1 MRALV
6 RWSLSSFMIT
16 TPRPWRAEPSRRM
29 SASRWLDAGL
39 EIPGVDRLEARLIDR
54 EPEQPAAGHHH
65 RGRRVRPH
73 VAVGHQPQAVG
84 GDHLDG
90 TDARAGPGPPGGPL
104 PDRFHLDVEA
114 A

>member
-29 SASRWLDAGL
+29 SPSRLLGRGL

-54 EPEQPAAGHHH
+54 EPQQPAAGLHD
-65 RGRRVRPH
+65 RGCCFRPH
-73 VAVGHQPQAVG
+73 IAVGHQPQAIVG
-84 GDHLDG
+84 KHLDG
-90 TDARAGPGPPGGPL
+90 TDARDGLELLGEPL
-104 PDRFHLDVEA
+104 PD
-114 A
+114 